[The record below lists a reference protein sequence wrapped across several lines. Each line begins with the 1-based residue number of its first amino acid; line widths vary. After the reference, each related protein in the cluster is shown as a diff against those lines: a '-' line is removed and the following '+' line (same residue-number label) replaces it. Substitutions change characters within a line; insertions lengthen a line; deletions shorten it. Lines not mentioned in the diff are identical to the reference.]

1 MKQSSYSIAVLGLWH
16 LGEIYSAGLAELGHH
31 VCGVSD
37 DKQVVSDFM
46 KSAPP
51 LPEPGLEALLLKNIS
66 AGRLSYTGDFKEIKN
81 SNVIWITHDTP
92 IDDNDNADTS
102 VIFESLKKV
111 LPYAQDGV
119 LMVVTSQIPVGTSKE
134 IKKYIRERRPDLKYG
149 YVYSPENL
157 RLGDAV
163 NCFLKPSRV
172 VIGADAEEDLKKA
185 EEIFLGLNTEI
196 LKMSTASAEMSKH
209 ALNAFLATSISF
221 MGDIADICEKV
232 GADVLD
238 VTRALRSDP
247 RVGQKAPLE
256 AGLGFSGG
264 TLARDLKALYV
275 TAKNH
280 GIEAP
285 VIESI
290 LEKNFKRKDI
300 VIRRLEE
307 HLGTLK
313 GKTITILGLTYK
325 PGTRTLRRSVALE
338 IEQDMRRSGALLR
351 LHDPQ
356 ALPEESAQYTNSV
369 FYRDTKQAAAGAHA
383 LVLITPWP
391 EFRTLEFEKLGARM
405 KPPAVFFD
413 TCNFLYAQRDAILR
427 SGFTYISVG
436 R

>member
-1 MKQSSYSIAVLGLWH
+1 MKQSSYSIAVVGLWH
-16 LGEIYSAGLAELGHH
+16 LGEIYSAGLAELGHR

-37 DKQVVSDFM
+37 NKKVIGDFM

-185 EEIFLGLNTEI
+185 EEIFLGLNTEL

-232 GADVLD
+232 GADVLE

-247 RVGQKAPLE
+247 RVGQKAPLD

-275 TAKNH
+275 TAKNY

-290 LEKNFKRKDI
+290 LEKN
-300 VIRRLEE
+300 L
-307 HLGTLK
+307 
-313 GKTITILGLTYK
+313 
-325 PGTRTLRRSVALE
+325 
-338 IEQDMRRSGALLR
+338 
-351 LHDPQ
+351 
-356 ALPEESAQYTNSV
+356 
-369 FYRDTKQAAAGAHA
+369 
-383 LVLITPWP
+383 
-391 EFRTLEFEKLGARM
+391 
-405 KPPAVFFD
+405 
-413 TCNFLYAQRDAILR
+413 
-427 SGFTYISVG
+427 
-436 R
+436 